1 MFRVLHSFQP
11 DIFLLE
17 GLISSLIVYFFYCQ
31 SRSFDRERSSL
42 NFPFF
47 FFLFSFYKQTPRFVL
62 FYYRMSRSAAKGGAD
77 TSPGFVRYTKG
88 RAAWFILQ
96 NSWKWSAADEGMIW
110 TLACVKP
117 ADMPLVC
124 SRGKKFRRNWLL
136 AWAPVQ
142 FARSFNDSIF
152 SFDWNRARQLWI

>member
-47 FFLFSFYKQTPRFVL
+47 FFFINKPLGLSSFITECPDLRLRVGLTLPLALSGTP
-62 FYYRMSRSAAKGGAD
+62 KGERHGSFCKIHGND
-77 TSPGFVRYTKG
+77 LLRTK
-88 RAAWFILQ
+88 
-96 NSWKWSAADEGMIW
+96 E
-110 TLACVKP
+110 
-117 ADMPLVC
+117 
-124 SRGKKFRRNWLL
+124 
-136 AWAPVQ
+136 
-142 FARSFNDSIF
+142 
-152 SFDWNRARQLWI
+152 

>member
-47 FFLFSFYKQTPRFVL
+47 FFLFFFINKPLGLSSFITECPDLQLRVGLTLPLALSGTP
-62 FYYRMSRSAAKGGAD
+62 KGERHGSFCKIHGND
-77 TSPGFVRYTKG
+77 LLRTK
-88 RAAWFILQ
+88 
-96 NSWKWSAADEGMIW
+96 E
-110 TLACVKP
+110 
-117 ADMPLVC
+117 
-124 SRGKKFRRNWLL
+124 
-136 AWAPVQ
+136 
-142 FARSFNDSIF
+142 
-152 SFDWNRARQLWI
+152 